1 MIIKAGSL
9 TSNNT
14 YIVILDQMKF
24 THISAF
30 TIAALAT
37 SVHAI
42 LPQSSETIESADP
55 SPSLNSQSVP
65 QATGGPEFPSTS
77 TTQGPG
83 GSQGDHPNQTPR
95 VRLKSFKLGTLLYSI
110 GQGRKSGHQKTKTHQ
125 DEQNNSIDLLLES
138 LLKLPQF
145 SHSND
150 HDGAYGSAEYVQ
162 GKSKQHKRV
171 DKVIAKGI
179 NAEKDYRES
188 RARAYVSYYCSH
200 LDMYEKWVKDFLNSL
215 GRFKPSGPVSE
226 FVDELVWILK
236 EFLKMIKALRE
247 EIYEIMVR
255 LNKDPS
261 LFEGAIKTILNL
273 ADQFMS
279 RQTDLQQLL
288 EELFERYSRIDW
300 YREHLEPELGSWS
313 ERFRATI
320 KKYNAQN
327 ASNA

>member
-1 MIIKAGSL
+1 
-9 TSNNT
+9 
-14 YIVILDQMKF
+14 MKF

-42 LPQSSETIESADP
+42 LPQPSETIDSADP
-55 SPSLNSQSVP
+55 SPSLNSESFP

-83 GSQGDHPNQTPR
+83 GSQGDHPNQTPGA
-95 VRLKSFKLGTLLYSI
+95 RLKFFDLSGTLRGI
-110 GQGRKSGHQKTKTHQ
+110 GKKHKSGHQKAKKHQ

-138 LLKLPQF
+138 FLKLSVF

-150 HDGAYGSAEYVQ
+150 HDGAYGSIEHVQ

-171 DKVIAKGI
+171 DKVIVKGI
-179 NAEKDYRES
+179 NTKSTRKEDMYRVY
-188 RARAYVSYYCSH
+188 ASYYSAH
-200 LDMYEKWVKDFLNSL
+200 LDMYKKWVKDFLNFLNGVKST
-215 GRFKPSGPVSE
+215 GPVSE
-226 FVDELVWILK
+226 LVDELVKILE
-236 EFLKMIKALRE
+236 EFLEMIKALQK
-247 EIYEIMVR
+247 EIHEIMVR

-261 LFEGAIKTILNL
+261 LLEDAVKAILDLT
-273 ADQFMS
+273 DQFMS

-288 EELFERYSRIDW
+288 EELFGRYSRIDW
-300 YREHLEPELGSWS
+300 YHEHLKPELGSWS

-320 KKYNAQN
+320 KKYNAQD